1 MNHKGDDWIAWL
13 LWFICDMIDD
23 VQESLF
29 VVSLVFY
36 QNKKEIE

>member
-1 MNHKGDDWIAWL
+1 
-13 LWFICDMIDD
+13 MIDD